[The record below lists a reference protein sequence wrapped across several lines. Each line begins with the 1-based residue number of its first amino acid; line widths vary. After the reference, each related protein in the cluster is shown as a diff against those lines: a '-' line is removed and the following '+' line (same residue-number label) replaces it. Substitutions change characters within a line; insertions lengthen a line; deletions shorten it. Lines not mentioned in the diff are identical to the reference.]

1 MKVTSVLFRNKI
13 PVAIQFWANTISASF
28 ISTSFVL
35 RFLRRERSNLE
46 EHVNRAQHDFCKQM
60 KSEMIDLTRERGKEC
75 KRVENK
81 DRTSDNF

>member
-1 MKVTSVLFRNKI
+1 MKVTLVLFRNK
-13 PVAIQFWANTISASF
+13 FWANT

-35 RFLRRERSNLE
+35 RFLRRERNLE

-75 KRVENK
+75 KRVESK
-81 DRTSDNF
+81 DRASDNF

>member
-1 MKVTSVLFRNKI
+1 MKVTLVLFRNKI

-35 RFLRRERSNLE
+35 RFLRRERNLE

-60 KSEMIDLTRERGKEC
+60 KSEMIDLTREREKEC
-75 KRVENK
+75 KRVESK